1 MAQQGHDGAVSPLHG
16 GADRGCPR
24 GRLSLAAVVLAAGLA
39 VGVALAQP
47 AAAADSA
54 SDCFSEDNERRITG
68 CTEILSSPSISEEER
83 STALAMR
90 ALAYSL
96 KGQYDRAIQD
106 YDAAITINPNF
117 AVALNNRAW
126 AYYKSGRGMRGLPDA
141 ERSLALSPLSAH
153 TYDTRAH
160 IRQEHGDTSGALNDY
175 ELAMRYGG
183 PRMVK
188 LYQCGLQAHGLFRG
202 RVDGLYS
209 RELREAMVSCVKST
223 TCDPL
228 PADEECRAA
237 TS

>member
-1 MAQQGHDGAVSPLHG
+1 MQTGLGQWRASRARPGHA
-16 GADRGCPR
+16 A
-24 GRLSLAAVVLAAGLA
+24 SLATFGLALAVVLSA
-39 VGVALAQP
+39 ALAP
-47 AAAADSA
+47 GAARASDAAN
-54 SDCFSEDNERRITG
+54 DCFSEDNERRIAG
-68 CTEILSSPSISEEER
+68 CSEILSSPSISEDER

-90 ALAYSL
+90 ALAFSL

-106 YDAAITINPNF
+106 YDAAIDINPNF

-126 AYYKSGRGMRGLPDA
+126 AYYKSGRALKGLPDA

-160 IRQEHGDTSGALNDY
+160 IRQVQGDTRGALADY

-202 RVDGLYS
+202 RVDGLFS
-209 RELREAMVSCVKST
+209 HELREAMATCVKST

>member
-1 MAQQGHDGAVSPLHG
+1 MSSPLIN
-16 GADRGCPR
+16 
-24 GRLSLAAVVLAAGLA
+24 
-39 VGVALAQP
+39 
-47 AAAADSA
+47 
-54 SDCFSEDNERRITG
+54 ED
-68 CTEILSSPSISEEER
+68 ER

-90 ALAYSL
+90 ALAFSL
-96 KGQYDRAIQD
+96 KGQYDRAIAD
-106 YDAAITINPNF
+106 YDSAIAINPNF
-117 AVALNNRAW
+117 AIALNNRAW
-126 AYYKSGRGMRGLPDA
+126 AYYKAGRPLKGLPDA
-141 ERSLALSPLSAH
+141 ERSLSLSPLSAH

-160 IRQEHGDTSGALNDY
+160 IRQTQGDANGALADY

-209 RELREAMVSCVKST
+209 QELRQAMASCTRSAE
-223 TCDPL
+223 CDPL